1 MSTNMDL
8 WSTLDS
14 VMHRL
19 FCDKQEEDS
28 WVGFYQYFVFCQ
40 HFQFYMKGTIIK
52 SFLTDHQ
59 FYQQFFL
66 QSFPLRAPMFV
77 GQVSWIVWA
86 AVSWCVPH
94 QEECAARPSTLSNGQ
109 TAHTCSGQFYFVQTG
124 GKYDS
129 VTEMCMHAG
138 WLNDFQLG
146 QLHNVAA

>member
-28 WVGFYQYFVFCQ
+28 WVGFYQYLVFCQ

-66 QSFPLRAPMFV
+66 QGFPLRAPMFV
-77 GQVSWIVWA
+77 SQVSWIVWAARA

-109 TAHTCSGQFYFVQTG
+109 TAHTCFCTTDNLTLSKLEKGTAISGCHRTVYVMSFDRV
-124 GKYDS
+124 
-129 VTEMCMHAG
+129 E
-138 WLNDFQLG
+138 L
-146 QLHNVAA
+146 